1 MSSHIIQI
9 IVMKTIRLLAGI
21 LLIING
27 ILHIVLYLQTSNN
40 AGSIGTLAFGIIYI
54 ITGVVLF
61 NKKKYPVYLGII
73 IPIIGMSLS
82 FIKFGVPELISL
94 SALFKVIGFMVIIC
108 CGYIIFN
115 RKKINSVVH

>member
-1 MSSHIIQI
+1 
-9 IVMKTIRLLAGI
+9 MKTIRLLAGI

-40 AGSIGTLAFGIIYI
+40 AGSIGILAFGIIYI
-54 ITGVVLF
+54 ITGVLLF

-82 FIKFGVPELISL
+82 FIKFGIPELISL
-94 SALFKVIGFMVIIC
+94 SALFKVIGLLVIVC
-108 CGYIIFN
+108 CSYIIVN
-115 RKKINSVVH
+115 QKKINPAG

>member
-1 MSSHIIQI
+1 
-9 IVMKTIRLLAGI
+9 MKTIRLLAGI

-40 AGSIGTLAFGIIYI
+40 AGSIGILAFGIIYI
-54 ITGVVLF
+54 ITGLLLF
-61 NKKKYPVYLGII
+61 NKNKYLVYLGII

-94 SALFKVIGFMVIIC
+94 SALFKVIGLLVIVC
-108 CGYIIFN
+108 CIYIIVN
-115 RKKINSVVH
+115 QKKNNPAG

>member
-1 MSSHIIQI
+1 
-9 IVMKTIRLLAGI
+9 MKTIRLLAGV

-40 AGSIGTLAFGIIYI
+40 AGSIGILAFGIIYI
-54 ITGVVLF
+54 ITGLLLF

-82 FIKFGVPELISL
+82 LIKFGVPELISL
-94 SALFKVIGFMVIIC
+94 SALFKVIGLLVIVC
-108 CGYIIFN
+108 CSYIIVN
-115 RKKINSVVH
+115 QKKINPAG

>member
-1 MSSHIIQI
+1 
-9 IVMKTIRLLAGI
+9 MKTIRLLAGI
-21 LLIING
+21 LLVING

-40 AGSIGTLAFGIIYI
+40 AGSIGIFAFGIIYI
-54 ITGVVLF
+54 ITGLLLF

-94 SALFKVIGFMVIIC
+94 SALFKVIGLLVIVC
-108 CGYIIFN
+108 CSYIIVN
-115 RKKINSVVH
+115 QKKINPAG

>member
-1 MSSHIIQI
+1 
-9 IVMKTIRLLAGI
+9 MKTIRLLAGV

-40 AGSIGTLAFGIIYI
+40 AGSIGILVFGIIYI
-54 ITGVVLF
+54 ITGLLLF
-61 NKKKYPVYLGII
+61 NERRYPIYLGII

-94 SALFKVIGFMVIIC
+94 SALFKVIGLMVIIC
-108 CGYIIFN
+108 CCYIIVKQ
-115 RKKINSVVH
+115 KKIIPAD